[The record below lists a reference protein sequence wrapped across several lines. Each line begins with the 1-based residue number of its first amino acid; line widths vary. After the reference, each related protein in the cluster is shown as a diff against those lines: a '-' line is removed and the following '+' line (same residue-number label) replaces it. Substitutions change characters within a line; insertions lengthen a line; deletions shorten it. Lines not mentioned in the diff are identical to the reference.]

1 MSEINFERT
10 LVKKNNKGFSSD
22 FTELVNLVEDQNDA
36 LESPFTLAD
45 FFQLFYDF
53 LEQIPLEGNPYS
65 LRVML
70 DVISEKLGIFPQEE
84 TDISALLEEITS
96 LRNQLSDSNRVLENA
111 LESDFINT
119 DILEDSITDTQNAIE
134 ASNKLNNLTS

>member
-1 MSEINFERT
+1 MNELINFERR
-10 LVKKNNKGFSSD
+10 LIKKPFKGLNAE
-22 FTELVNLVEDQNDA
+22 FTELVDLIEDQEDA
-36 LESPFTLAD
+36 LSDPFTLAD

-70 DVISEKLGIFPQEE
+70 DVISDKLGIYPQEE

-96 LRNQLSDSNRVLENA
+96 LRSQL
-111 LESDFINT
+111 LESNT
-119 DILEDSITDTQNAIE
+119 ILNDS
-134 ASNKLNNLTS
+134 LNNNYGITSDLQVSIDDTKKAIDLANQTSEL